1 MGCLMF
7 SRKMATIRFD
17 PTEKHY
23 ATSSLAV
30 DYALCSSLLAVINK
44 FAITKFNYPGL
55 LTALQCLTCALEF
68 WVLGKFGFLHHDP
81 FTLDIAKS
89 FCLLLLL
96 FYLATFTDTN
106 LLLHANVEL
115 SILSWRPG
123 FFVSSRLLGP
133 PCESTASRWAGGE
146 KENRDAEDNQVLN
159 LHFQNFKNLHIFHV
173 NTSFLPVLL
182 ARSSIFVS
190 SAFFA
195 LVNNLEARS
204 NHPQIVARKQRST
217 MVDF

>member
-1 MGCLMF
+1 
-7 SRKMATIRFD
+7 MATIRFD

-115 SILSWRPG
+115 SILSWRAISAMAFTVTGVVRGRGSLSAVGYLDRHVNQQHPG
-123 FFVSSRLLGP
+123 GLVARKRTVML
-133 PCESTASRWAGGE
+133 
-146 KENRDAEDNQVLN
+146 KIIK
-159 LHFQNFKNLHIFHV
+159 NFKNLHIFHV